1 MSKYRYVTLERDPEY
16 KDFIISVVREPYV
29 EHEYGTKTLG
39 LALKTYLRNWA
50 WVIIRNIKQ
59 DY

>member
-1 MSKYRYVTLERDPEY
+1 VSKYRYVTLERDPEY

>member
-1 MSKYRYVTLERDPEY
+1 MKAYRYVTLERDPEY

-29 EHEYGTKTLG
+29 ENEYGTKTLG